1 MLFFLHH
8 YELPALRQQR
18 IVVPLVRHHPILHQ
32 VQPQLQPQPQQLQ
45 PQPQLRGLDRDR
57 LREEIRA
64 PELRRRRA
72 NAAQNTVLGRDNTQ
86 GAPRTELGARRDTA
100 AVGFSDDENLFR
112 TGAVGEA
119 GRPSNEE
126 HTLVSTEES
135 SSNVV
140 STIVITNTTRLPLLL
155 GREQLQNQPPRPD
168 VYHGILRRE
177 EASHSPTLHASPISF
192 PSVSADLHPTPERL
206 RERRAE
212 YYNKQ
217 EQGTDSI
224 HD

>member
-140 STIVITNTTRLPLLL
+140 ST
-155 GREQLQNQPPRPD
+155 QLQNQPPRPD

-206 RERRAE
+206 RE
-212 YYNKQ
+212 
-217 EQGTDSI
+217 
-224 HD
+224 